1 MNIAVIQCFNL
12 IQNYMLLIQNYMH
25 VLLIIVIDIKAV
37 LVKLCQ
43 KVSGVR
49 FFLDVIYVYNFAR

>member
-1 MNIAVIQCFNL
+1 MNIAVIQCFN
-12 IQNYMLLIQNYMH
+12 LIQNYMH

-49 FFLDVIYVYNFAR
+49 FF

>member
-49 FFLDVIYVYNFAR
+49 FF